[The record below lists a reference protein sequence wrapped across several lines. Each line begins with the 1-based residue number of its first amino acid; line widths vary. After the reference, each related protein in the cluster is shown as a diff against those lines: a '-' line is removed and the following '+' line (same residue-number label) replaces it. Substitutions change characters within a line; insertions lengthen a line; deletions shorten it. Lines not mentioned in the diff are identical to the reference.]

1 MRTDH
6 TLGRRVGGTGPV
18 STVTHHPP
26 ARYRFHLR
34 QQQRE
39 LATTG
44 ATRWWSGTV
53 TSGSSS
59 TRRRCPGTTRC
70 CATGDARHVRGRRSR
85 PPATAHPDPQLPAAD
100 TTFGA
105 CRGLVAWLMSILTG
119 TAADVLAG
127 AVMTVVPR
135 HGLIGAVGWLRA
147 PGQAQMGGRRRAPPS
162 ARPAG
167 RRAGVRPSGLTA
179 RCQGGPWRRFEGA
192 HLAGAR
198 PTVSLTPCAYRRDRQ
213 PAW

>member
-85 PPATAHPDPQLPAAD
+85 PRATAHPDPQLPAAD

-105 CRGLVAWLMSILTG
+105 CRGLVAWLMSILTA
-119 TAADVLAG
+119 TAADVLPG

-135 HGLIGAVGWLRA
+135 HGLIGAVGWPTCA
-147 PGQAQMGGRRRAPPS
+147 WTGPDGGRRRAPPS

-167 RRAGVRPSGLTA
+167 RRAGVRPSGRTA
-179 RCQGGPWRRFEGA
+179 RCQGGPWRRFEGS